1 MTAYFRT
8 IFSGAWS
15 LLVGLS
21 ITLRYCFMP
30 VVTKQYPHETLPIPP
45 RYRGHIDLV
54 CDEKT
59 GTHRCITCGACQKAC
74 PSGCIAIQSE
84 KLEGAK
90 KKTLTGYTLDF
101 TRCSLCGL
109 CVESCPTDALDFSK
123 DYNLAGCD
131 AAEFHF
137 DLLQRLKE
145 RP

>member
-1 MTAYFRT
+1 MTAYMKT
-8 IFSGAWS
+8 LCYGAWS

-21 ITLRYCFMP
+21 ITLRFFFRP

-54 CDEKT
+54 YDPESGGDK
-59 GTHRCITCGACQKAC
+59 CIACGACQKAC
-74 PSGCIAIQSE
+74 PSGCITLESE

-90 KKTLTGYTLDF
+90 KKSLTSYRLDF

-109 CVESCPTDALDFSK
+109 CVESCPTGALDFSN
-123 DYNLAGCD
+123 DYNLAGYD
-131 AAEFHF
+131 AAEFDF